1 VGRGQEGRDKV
12 KIKGMKGAG
21 KDGET

>member
-1 VGRGQEGRDKV
+1 VGKGQEGRDKV